1 MYKKLF
7 MFLNEMIFDLSTRE
21 FFPIFNIWKNE
32 SVLPMAPAPA
42 NSTKAASEA
51 SLQFCRA
58 RIASGVHFYFG
69 H

>member
-1 MYKKLF
+1 MYKNPF
-7 MFLNEMIFDLSTRE
+7 MFLNEMTFDLSTRE

-51 SLQFCRA
+51 S
-58 RIASGVHFYFG
+58 
-69 H
+69 